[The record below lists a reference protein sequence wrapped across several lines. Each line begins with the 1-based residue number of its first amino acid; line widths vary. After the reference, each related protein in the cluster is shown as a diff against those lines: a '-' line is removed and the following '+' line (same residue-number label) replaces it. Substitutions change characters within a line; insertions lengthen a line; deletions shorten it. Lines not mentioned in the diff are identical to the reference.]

1 MLSLNAGKI
10 IAVIQAY
17 YLSFPLPFF
26 SFFSFTSQF
35 RLITFLFVTAKARF
49 KRRATAVPKSMD
61 RIKFDFCVAVA
72 RSLKPSRATAA
83 NHGKLC
89 RATRQWLELVSNVV
103 LLPCT
108 C

>member
-1 MLSLNAGKI
+1 MLSLNAGKT

-49 KRRATAVPKSMD
+49 KRRATAVPAKSMD

-72 RSLKPSRATAA
+72 RRLKRALAVTKRKVISL
-83 NHGKLC
+83 N
-89 RATRQWLELVSNVV
+89 
-103 LLPCT
+103 
-108 C
+108 

>member
-83 NHGKLC
+83 TLC